1 MKIIPAILA
10 DNCDDF
16 DRMIQQAESFTEY
29 VQIDMMDG
37 DFVPSV
43 SFSPE
48 KLNHLR
54 TSLSFEVHLMVKHP
68 SAYISGIDNPGLKKV
83 IFHFEA
89 DVKHDVF
96 INQIKERGLSIG
108 LAVKPETSLNSFER
122 IAGRVDSLLFLTVSP
137 GAYGSPF
144 RPEVMDK
151 IRKARRMFDDKEI
164 SADGGVSS
172 ENLKLF
178 IESGVD
184 SVCVGS
190 RIFLE
195 GDPGK
200 NYEMFVK
207 KLKEVEE
214 NQWL

>member
-10 DNCDDF
+10 ENCDAF
-16 DRMIQQAESFTEY
+16 DLMIQQAESFTDY

-43 SFSPE
+43 SFSPD

-54 TSLSFEVHLMVKHP
+54 TSLAFEVHLMVRHP

-83 IFHFEA
+83 IFHFES
-89 DVKHDVF
+89 DVNHDDF
-96 INQIKERGLSIG
+96 IDQMKKRGLSVG
-108 LAVKPETSLNSFER
+108 VAVKPETELKAFEKVVEK
-122 IAGRVDSLLFLTVSP
+122 IDSLLFLTVSP

-151 IRKARRMFDDKEI
+151 IRKTRRMFDDKEL
-164 SADGGVSS
+164 SADGGVSL
-172 ENLKLF
+172 ENLKSF
-178 IESGVD
+178 IEAGLD

-190 RIFLE
+190 RIFLQ

-200 NYEMFVK
+200 NYAMFVK
-207 KLKEVEE
+207 KLKELEVNE
-214 NQWL
+214 WL